1 MINPVNSIGP
11 VRLKAGGHLFHLH
24 LELNW
29 AAIQT
34 LCLIL
39 TEQGRECSYSCSYL
53 IRGPAARQGYEKLV
67 YRLIQLFSSTEIF
80 SKRRKIYAC

>member
-39 TEQGRECSYSCSYL
+39 TEQGRECSNSYS
-53 IRGPAARQGYEKLV
+53 IRGPAVRQGYEKLV

>member
-39 TEQGRECSYSCSYL
+39 TEQGRECYYPSM
-53 IRGPAARQGYEKLV
+53 IRGPAVRQGYEKLV

>member
-39 TEQGRECSYSCSYL
+39 AKQGKGYYSYL
-53 IRGPAARQGYEKLV
+53 IRGPAVRQGYEKLV

>member
-39 TEQGRECSYSCSYL
+39 TEQGRGYFYPYL

>member
-39 TEQGRECSYSCSYL
+39 TEQGRAYYYPSM
-53 IRGPAARQGYEKLV
+53 IRGPAVRQGYEKLV

>member
-1 MINPVNSIGP
+1 M
-11 VRLKAGGHLFHLH
+11 RLKAGGHLFHLH

-39 TEQGRECSYSCSYL
+39 TEQGRECSYSYL